1 MVESDSVIKT
11 LRDIQA
17 RGCISRDD
25 LPNSRFRYLLE
36 LGYLSGFSSSSLIP
50 GGNHSLYFSVSE
62 KGKQAIHAYELELEA
77 RRKMQEDLEN
87 ARETLRIARE
97 SLAES
102 KKNNALASLSLE
114 ESKKNNELANSSLEE
129 SRKNNEIAA
138 SSCKTSHLSA
148 YASAGSF
155 IVSLIALVISLHAS
169 L

>member
-1 MVESDSVIKT
+1 MVESDSVIQT

-36 LGYLSGFSSSSLIP
+36 LGYLSGFSSSTLIP

-62 KGKQAIHAYELELEA
+62 KGKQAIHAYELEA

-102 KKNNALASLSLE
+102 KKNNELASLSLE

>member
-1 MVESDSVIKT
+1 MVESDSVIQT

-25 LPNSRFRYLLE
+25 LPNNRFRYLLE

-62 KGKQAIHAYELELEA
+62 KGKQAIHAYELEA

-102 KKNNALASLSLE
+102 KRNNELASLSLE

-148 YASAGSF
+148 YASAGPF